1 MRRRALWTA
10 GQVVVIALILW
21 FLGVYLA
28 RNWAEIR
35 GSSAALRLD
44 ARPLAAA
51 IAIILATYA
60 MLIAAWRAVLL
71 GWREHLH
78 YPAAARIWCLSNL
91 ARYLPGRIW
100 QIAGMAALAQRAGVS
115 PWAAAGSS
123 IVVQLLSIATG
134 ALVTAVF
141 APQFGHPLLI
151 GLGGAVTAAGAAV
164 LALPGPT
171 ALVARG
177 ISRLA
182 GKPIELRAVRPGPL
196 LLSAAITAAAWAAYG
211 LALVYCADGLVGGG
225 AAGAGAGAGAGR
237 GLDAAVAIGVFT
249 GSYIAGYI
257 NVFTAGG
264 LGTRE
269 LILIYWLT
277 GPLGPKAALVVT
289 FGSRLLMTLTELLAA
304 LITFPLRTP
313 SADAAT

>member
-1 MRRRALWTA
+1 VTARRLLWTA

-21 FLGVYLA
+21 FLGAYVA
-28 RNWAEIR
+28 HNWAQIR
-35 GSSAALRLD
+35 GSSAALSLD
-44 ARPLAAA
+44 VKPLAAA
-51 IAIILATYA
+51 VLIILATYA

-71 GWREHLH
+71 GWRERIR

-100 QIAGMAALAQRAGVS
+100 QIAGMAALAQKAGVS
-115 PWAAAGSS
+115 AWAAAGSS

-134 ALVTAVF
+134 ALVTALF

-151 GLGGAVTAAGAAV
+151 GLGGAVTAVGAAV

-171 ALVARG
+171 ALVARAL
-177 ISRLA
+177 SRLA

-211 LALVYCADGLVGGG
+211 LALVYCADGLVGGQ
-225 AAGAGAGAGAGR
+225 R
-237 GLDAAVAIGVFT
+237 LDAAAAIGVFT
-249 GSYIAGYI
+249 GSYIAGYL

-269 LILIYWLT
+269 LILVYWLT

-289 FGSRLLMTLTELLAA
+289 VGSRLLMTVTELVAA
-304 LITFPLRTP
+304 LITLPLRT
-313 SADAAT
+313 SRADATT

>member
-1 MRRRALWTA
+1 VKPRRALWTA
-10 GQVVVIALILW
+10 SQVVVVALILW
-21 FLGVYLA
+21 FLGRYVEH
-28 RNWAEIR
+28 NWGQIR
-35 GSSAALRLD
+35 GSSDALRLD
-44 ARPLAAA
+44 AKPLATALL
-51 IAIILATYA
+51 IILATYA
-60 MLIAAWRAVLL
+60 MLIAAWRAVLR
-71 GWREHLH
+71 GWRERIE

-100 QIAGMAALAQRAGVS
+100 QIAGMAALAQKAGVS
-115 PWAAAGSS
+115 AWAAAGSS

-134 ALVTAVF
+134 ALVTALF

-151 GLGGAVTAAGAAV
+151 GLGGAITAAGAAA

-177 ISRLA
+177 LSRLA
-182 GKPIELRAVRPGPL
+182 GRQVELRAVRPGPL

-211 LALVYCADGLVGGG
+211 LALVYCADGLVGG
-225 AAGAGAGAGAGR
+225 R
-237 GLDAAVAIGVFT
+237 GLDAAAAIGVFT

-257 NVFTAGG
+257 NIFTAGG

-269 LILIYWLT
+269 LILVYWLT

-289 FGSRLLMTLTELLAA
+289 FGSRLLMTVTELVAA
-304 LITFPLRTP
+304 LITLPLRTS
-313 SADAAT
+313 SADVTS

>member
-1 MRRRALWTA
+1 MKARRVLWTA

-21 FLGVYLA
+21 FLGAYVA
-28 RNWAEIR
+28 HNWAQIR

-44 ARPLAAA
+44 AKPLAAA
-51 IAIILATYA
+51 LLIILATYA

-71 GWREHLH
+71 GWRERIR

-91 ARYLPGRIW
+91 ARYIPGRIW
-100 QIAGMAALAQRAGVS
+100 QIAGMAALAQKAGVS

-134 ALVTAVF
+134 ALVTALF

-177 ISRLA
+177 LSRLA

-211 LALVYCADGLVGGG
+211 LALVYCAEGLVGGQ
-225 AAGAGAGAGAGR
+225 
-237 GLDAAVAIGVFT
+237 GLDAAAAIGVFT
-249 GSYIAGYI
+249 GSYIAGYL
-257 NVFTAGG
+257 NVFTASG

-269 LILIYWLT
+269 VILVYWLT

-289 FGSRLLMTLTELLAA
+289 IGSRLLMTVTELAAA
-304 LITFPLRTP
+304 LITLPLRT
-313 SADAAT
+313 SRADATT